1 MYGTLLLMSIFAS
14 LLNFSYAH
22 CLSICGVLVPFS
34 LLMTFTSLYYVGAR
48 HPRYRL
54 YWTAGLASFAAG
66 FMIFHVWSW
75 WIVGVVMVP
84 TYILSIVAVVCLAIN
99 SWAIGHQTSLQQVLM
114 PCVAVSRSAYTK
126 LVHR

>member
-1 MYGTLLLMSIFAS
+1 MSIFTS

-34 LLMTFTSLYYVGAR
+34 LLMTFTSLYHVGAR
-48 HPRYRL
+48 HPRQHL
-54 YWTAGLASFAAG
+54 YLTAGLASLTAS

-75 WIVGVVMVP
+75 WIIGVIMVP

-99 SWAIGHQTSLQQVLM
+99 SWAISHQTSLLQVLM
-114 PCVAVSRSAYTK
+114 PCVAVSRSAYAK